1 MPSPFPGMNPYLE
14 DPNRWSDFHNRLIVA
29 IAYDLT
35 PKLLPKYQVVTDK
48 RIYEIIGTDSLFIGR
63 PDITVQRRQTPT
75 ISSSSNVA
83 VATATTQP
91 LKVNLPMLEEVREAY
106 LEVQD
111 AVTKEV
117 ITAIEILSPT
127 NKQGEGRVK
136 YEKKRYSV
144 LASSTN
150 LVEIDLLRLG
160 EPLPIL
166 GNPPQSDYRIL
177 VSRSN
182 TRPTADLYAF
192 NLPDTIPSF
201 PLPLRTEDTEP
212 TVDLQE
218 LLHGVYERS
227 GYDYF
232 IDYNSDPFPAP
243 LEADSA
249 WMDTLLR
256 EKGLRE

>member
-48 RIYEIIGTDSLFIGR
+48 RIYEIIGTDSLFVGR
-63 PDITVQRRQTPT
+63 PDITVQRRQT
-75 ISSSSNVA
+75 ISPSTSSNVA
-83 VATATTQP
+83 VVTPATQP
-91 LKVNLPMLEEVREAY
+91 VKVHLPMLEEVREAY

-111 AVTKEV
+111 PITKEV
-117 ITAIEILSPT
+117 VTVIEIISPT
-127 NKQGEGRVK
+127 NKRGEGSSK

-144 LASSTN
+144 LGSLTH
-150 LVEIDLLRLG
+150 LVEIDLLRMG
-160 EPLPIL
+160 EHLPIL
-166 GNPPQSDYRIL
+166 GNPTQSHYRIL

-192 NLPDTIPSF
+192 NLPDAIPSF
-201 PLPLRTEDTEP
+201 RLPLRPGDVEP
-212 TVDLQE
+212 EVDLQP
-218 LLHGVYERS
+218 LLHGVYDRS

-232 IDYNSDPFPAP
+232 IDYNSDTVPP
-243 LEADSA
+243 LSESDAA
-249 WMDTLLR
+249 WMDALLR
-256 EKGLRE
+256 EKELRG

>member
-48 RIYEIIGTDSLFIGR
+48 RIYEIIATDSLFIGR
-63 PDITVQRRQTPT
+63 PDITIQRRKTPT
-75 ISSSSNVA
+75 ISTSSNVA
-83 VATATTQP
+83 VATPATEP
-91 LKVNLPMLEEVREAY
+91 LKVHLPMLEEVREAY
-106 LEVQD
+106 LEVKD
-111 AVTKEV
+111 AATKEV
-117 ITAIEILSPT
+117 VTVIEILSPT
-127 NKQGEGRVK
+127 NKQGEGRIK
-136 YEKKRYSV
+136 YEKKRYSI
-144 LASSTN
+144 LGSSTN

-166 GNPPQSDYRIL
+166 GNPPQSHYRIL

-182 TRPTADLYAF
+182 TRPIGDLYAF
-192 NLPDTIPSF
+192 NLPDPIPNF
-201 PLPLRTEDTEP
+201 PLPLRTEDVEP
-212 TVDLQE
+212 PINLQA

-232 IDYNSDPFPAP
+232 IDYNSEPIPP
-243 LEADSA
+243 LLEADLA
-249 WMDTLLR
+249 WMDALLR
-256 EKGLRE
+256 E